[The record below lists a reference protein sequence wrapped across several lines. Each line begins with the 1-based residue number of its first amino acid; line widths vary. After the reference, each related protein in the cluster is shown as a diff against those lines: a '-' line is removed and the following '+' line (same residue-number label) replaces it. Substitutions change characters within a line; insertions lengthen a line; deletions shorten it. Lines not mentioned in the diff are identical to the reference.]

1 MSYDED
7 PPTRRLPVPP
17 RGEPLPRERVGPP
30 EPGPPG
36 GGSQGGGISEVQL
49 YDLEQ
54 RLKSMRTWLTTLA
67 LVAVLAL
74 VVAAVALA
82 TGGGDDESSSADAR
96 TPAALRRDVAQ
107 LEERLDD
114 RVTKGQLASVK
125 DDIAELRTSVSE
137 ASSAASDSGDT
148 TTTTGG
154 PDVSALQTSLSDL
167 SARVEALEQAP
178 SSDGTATE
186 GATP

>member
-17 RGEPLPRERVGPP
+17 REPLPRERVPP
-30 EPGPPG
+30 GEPGPPG
-36 GGSQGGGISEVQL
+36 AGGGPPGGISEVQL

-54 RLKSMRTWLTTLA
+54 RLRSMRSWLTA
-67 LVAVLAL
+67 MAVVAVLAL

-82 TGGGDDESSSADAR
+82 TGGGDDSSSSAR
-96 TPAALRRDVAQ
+96 TPAGLRNSVEE
-107 LEERLDD
+107 LEERVND
-114 RVTKGQLASVK
+114 RATKGQLANVRE
-125 DDIAELRTSVSE
+125 DIDELKTSVAE
-137 ASSAASDSGDT
+137 ASSGASDSGDT
-148 TTTTGG
+148 TTTTESA
-154 PDVSALQTSLSDL
+154 DVSGLQNDLSDL

-186 GATP
+186 GVTP